1 MNVHFIVIHDNY
13 KTQTDNKLCKISVFM
28 ETKCSEF
35 SQAGSFVKL
44 KFVTHMCLHDRG
56 WTLHLR
62 SLLCSTVF
70 VQLITKEFG
79 FVAGSTGSDDPPPP
93 KPSRFPILGAADSA
107 SLASLTGTLSGGGS
121 INNATPAPTTYIVA
135 QNPEVLVQLLRE
147 NESRGISPSVY
158 TTPASA
164 FNTLAVD
171 FEKNASA
178 SATTTSPSQT
188 TPAPSQ
194 SSPVTSAT
202 PATVSQSPVV
212 YGVSKK
218 VSSVSKSV
226 SSSPVPVAG
235 SQSSTSSP
243 TTSPSTSSIS
253 ASSVAPVASPVL
265 RKASKPKT
273 KEIGPYHSSNS
284 PVVGGVCV
292 LPPPP
297 NSLTS
302 SPPAAVPVSEILTPS
317 SLVSSATSDGATLS
331 STSFTSSYGGG
342 PDLDCSSTQ
351 QSMNSS
357 SVKVAEDDGGQVWVF
372 LHASGWN

>member
-1 MNVHFIVIHDNY
+1 M
-13 KTQTDNKLCKISVFM
+13 QWVFSGRRFC
-28 ETKCSEF
+28 EVEF
-35 SQAGSFVKL
+35 YSR
-44 KFVTHMCLHDRG
+44 MCLHDRG
-56 WTLHLR
+56 WTLRLH
-62 SLLCSTVF
+62 SLPYSTVF
-70 VQLITKEFG
+70 VQLITTEFG
-79 FVAGSTGSDDPPPP
+79 FVVGSTGSDDPPPP

-121 INNATPAPTTYIVA
+121 VNNATPAPTTYIVA

-178 SATTTSPSQT
+178 SASATTTSPSQT
-188 TPAPSQ
+188 TPAPPQ
-194 SSPVTSAT
+194 SSPVTSST
-202 PATVSQSPVV
+202 PVTVSQSPVV

-226 SSSPVPVAG
+226 SSPPVPVAG

-243 TTSPSTSSIS
+243 TTSPSTSSVS
-253 ASSVAPVASPVL
+253 ASIVAPIASPVL

-273 KEIGPYHSSNS
+273 KEMGPYHSSNS

-302 SPPAAVPVSEILTPS
+302 SPPAAVAVSEILTPS

-331 STSFTSSYGGG
+331 STSFTSSYDGG
-342 PDLDCSSTQ
+342 PDLDCSSAQ
-351 QSMNSS
+351 QSMNGS

-372 LHASGWN
+372 CMHLVQKLLSPWCSSLFASHCAKWWGSSGKC